1 MLVLKKL
8 FLENNFFL
16 KLSIKELRGSFNEFK
31 IVITSIFIGVF
42 IITAVGSLSQNL
54 KYQIDNKR
62 SELLG
67 GTYELST
74 TYQEFPRDVKNW
86 LEQNGKV
93 SQIVEMRTMLSSLK
107 SLPYKRRIVELKAV
121 DENWPLIGEIRI
133 KSETKTSS
141 SIKINE
147 NIDKIF
153 IDEGLKKQLNI
164 SIGDIVKLGNI
175 KVKVEGII
183 IKEPDRMFSFAT
195 FGSRVLVS
203 SQTLKNTGL
212 MVPGSLVK
220 YKLKFIPNDKR
231 LELSFLNKLIDGT
244 NVSLKNIQNSTN
256 NFNTFIERTTL
267 FISLVG
273 LITLLISGVGISNGV
288 KGYLIK
294 KIKNIAILK
303 SLGAK
308 NTQVFKIYLFQMLF
322 IFLMGIIPA
331 LIFGIS
337 IPFLFSSLIG
347 DKLFSSFQA
356 KIFMEPIFISCSFGF
371 VVCLLF
377 TIIPLSKTYEIKPIH
392 LIRISRDKI
401 YNEYSNKIKIFIIFL
416 ICCLC
421 FLTINLTSDIKLAFY
436 IFVSLFISLIMLTLS
451 TNLFFMILKKIS
463 FKVGTIKE
471 TIRKS
476 IVDRNTFSKSI
487 VISFSIGLSLL
498 ITLNIVQESLDRK
511 IYNTINQEA
520 PDHFFIDI
528 QPSQIEDIKKIAI
541 NSIGT
546 NNLNAQPMLRGR
558 ITKLNNVNVENL
570 KVDKEVQWVLRRDR
584 AFTWGNTKPKN
595 NKLIS
600 GEWWSSD
607 YNGPLLVSIG
617 DKIAKGLNLKIGDK
631 IEFNILGRNFV
642 AKIHNTREIIWEN
655 MGINFIFFLSDSKI
669 KNAPHTWIA
678 TSKNQNKVMSAD
690 FVEKVVS
697 KFSNISSISVEESYK
712 AIRSLL
718 KFLIIII
725 NTIAFV
731 TLISGIIVLNSILD
745 VSKKDKLYEVA
756 VFKILGANPKKIIS
770 LWFCEYMT
778 IGFISSLISIL
789 IGCSVS
795 YILLNYLFNIEFYL
809 NYITL
814 ILFSLI
820 LPIFITIFSL
830 LKMLNLFYSKPLKV
844 LRAHY

>member
-86 LEQNGKV
+86 LEQNGEV

-133 KSETKTSS
+133 KSEKKTSS

-231 LELSFLNKLIDGT
+231 LELSFLNKLIEGT

-337 IPFLFSSLIG
+337 IPFFYIGPKTFWNIGTRCGTTFLTLKFESTSYNSCCYLFWVCRLVRYNKVFPTCFTNDSW
-347 DKLFSSFQA
+347 
-356 KIFMEPIFISCSFGF
+356 ISF
-371 VVCLLF
+371 VV
-377 TIIPLSKTYEIKPIH
+377 
-392 LIRISRDKI
+392 
-401 YNEYSNKIKIFIIFL
+401 
-416 ICCLC
+416 
-421 FLTINLTSDIKLAFY
+421 
-436 IFVSLFISLIMLTLS
+436 M
-451 TNLFFMILKKIS
+451 
-463 FKVGTIKE
+463 
-471 TIRKS
+471 
-476 IVDRNTFSKSI
+476 
-487 VISFSIGLSLL
+487 
-498 ITLNIVQESLDRK
+498 
-511 IYNTINQEA
+511 
-520 PDHFFIDI
+520 
-528 QPSQIEDIKKIAI
+528 
-541 NSIGT
+541 
-546 NNLNAQPMLRGR
+546 
-558 ITKLNNVNVENL
+558 
-570 KVDKEVQWVLRRDR
+570 
-584 AFTWGNTKPKN
+584 
-595 NKLIS
+595 
-600 GEWWSSD
+600 
-607 YNGPLLVSIG
+607 
-617 DKIAKGLNLKIGDK
+617 
-631 IEFNILGRNFV
+631 
-642 AKIHNTREIIWEN
+642 N
-655 MGINFIFFLSDSKI
+655 M
-669 KNAPHTWIA
+669 
-678 TSKNQNKVMSAD
+678 
-690 FVEKVVS
+690 
-697 KFSNISSISVEESYK
+697 
-712 AIRSLL
+712 RS
-718 KFLIIII
+718 
-725 NTIAFV
+725 
-731 TLISGIIVLNSILD
+731 
-745 VSKKDKLYEVA
+745 
-756 VFKILGANPKKIIS
+756 
-770 LWFCEYMT
+770 
-778 IGFISSLISIL
+778 
-789 IGCSVS
+789 
-795 YILLNYLFNIEFYL
+795 YLF
-809 NYITL
+809 
-814 ILFSLI
+814 
-820 LPIFITIFSL
+820 P
-830 LKMLNLFYSKPLKV
+830 
-844 LRAHY
+844 

>member
-1 MLVLKKL
+1 MLGLYKL

-54 KYQIDNKR
+54 KYKIDNKR

-74 TYQEFPRDVKNW
+74 TYQEFPRDIKNW
-86 LEQNGKV
+86 LEENGEV

-121 DENWPLIGEIRI
+121 DENWPLIGEIKI
-133 KSETKTSS
+133 KSEKKTSS
-141 SIKINE
+141 TIKINE
-147 NIDKIF
+147 HIDKVF
-153 IDEGLKKQLNI
+153 IDKGLKKQLNI
-164 SIGDIVKLGNI
+164 SIGDTVKLGNI

-195 FGSRVLVS
+195 FGSRVIVS

-212 MVPGSLVK
+212 VIPGSLVK
-220 YKLKFIPNDKR
+220 YKLKFIPNDKK
-231 LELSFLNKLIDGT
+231 LELSYLNKLIEGT

-356 KIFMEPIFISCSFGF
+356 KIFIEPIFISCSFGF

-401 YNEYSNKIKIFIIFL
+401 YNEYSNKIKIFIVFL

-451 TNLFFMILKKIS
+451 TNFFFMILKKIS

-528 QPSQIEDIKKIAI
+528 QPSQIEDIKRIAI

-558 ITKLNNVNVENL
+558 IIKLNNVNVENL

-600 GEWWSSD
+600 GEWWNSD

-678 TSKNQNKVMSAD
+678 TSKNQNKVLSAD

-718 KFLIIII
+718 KLLIIII

-778 IGFISSLISIL
+778 IGFLSSLISIL

-814 ILFSLI
+814 IFFSLI

-830 LKMLNLFYSKPLKV
+830 LKMLNLIYSKPLKV